1 MKYTTLF
8 ILLLLV
14 VPLVTA
20 EELTVNHNN
29 KDYKVISY
37 ANTATDPRRGF
48 DPVESEQLRNSLKN
62 GITNLAEQNL
72 PTVARWQTEI
82 STEKVDTST
91 FGLIKYALFGSADE
105 AKVAARN
112 NLRDKAQRMLQNAR
126 VNVYIGP
133 DKKASERETQ
143 QDVQEPL
150 YVIISGY
157 NVQEVGLGYLKDPT
171 ATLTIPDYATFNQLT
186 DGTLDVREAMK
197 NGKISVSG
205 SGIVNRW
212 RASVFGWFSKYS

>member
-20 EELTVNHNN
+20 EEIVA
-29 KDYKVISY
+29 KQGDKEYKVISY
-37 ANTATDPRRGF
+37 AGTITDPRRGF

-91 FGLIKYALFGSADE
+91 FGLIKYALFGSAGQ
-105 AKVAARN
+105 AQGAGTNK
-112 NLRDKAQRMLQNAR
+112 LRAKAQ
-126 VNVYIGP
+126 
-133 DKKASERETQ
+133 
-143 QDVQEPL
+143 
-150 YVIISGY
+150 
-157 NVQEVGLGYLKDPT
+157 
-171 ATLTIPDYATFNQLT
+171 
-186 DGTLDVREAMK
+186 
-197 NGKISVSG
+197 
-205 SGIVNRW
+205 
-212 RASVFGWFSKYS
+212 